1 MPGHPRTDAAPGAS
15 EAELWLPSERRLVSV
30 LFVDLEDFTALA
42 EALDPEDVRNL
53 QARYFEA
60 ARSIVAHYGGT
71 VEKFIGDAVMAV
83 WGAPAAH
90 EDDAERAVRAALEMV
105 AAVVTLRGAVP
116 GRRLRARAA
125 VGTGEAA
132 VTPGV
137 EGQGIVAGDL
147 VNTAARLQAAAQSNT
162 VLVDDTTRRMV
173 GDAVAFEPAGLRA
186 LKGKSLAVVAWRAV
200 GVAVERPKGRGAGHA
215 GPFVGR
221 QIELAELVDLYG
233 RTVAARRS
241 RVVSVIGIAGIGK
254 SRLAWEFER
263 HLDAL
268 PEALTLHVGRA
279 PSYGEGITF
288 APLAEMV
295 RRRARISEGTEAE
308 VAKRQLAR
316 TLDELVPDR
325 AERQWIGPRLA
336 TLLDPG
342 PPVAFERDEL
352 FAAWRRFFE
361 SVSEWA
367 PALLIFEDLQWADPA
382 LLDFID
388 HLATWSRAHPI
399 LIVTIARPE
408 LLDRRPTWG
417 AGHRS
422 FTAIHLE
429 PLPDETMT
437 ELLLG
442 LAPGL
447 PGGVVRRVVDRA
459 GGVPLYGVEVLR
471 MLVDRGRARARDQGL
486 ELLDSLD
493 DMQVPDTLRSL
504 VSARIDALPPAERS
518 MLLSASVLGSRF
530 HPGALAAVSRVP
542 TAEVR
547 GRTAALIRGE
557 LITVDDDPRS
567 PGRGQLSFVQEVVRD
582 VAYSTVS
589 LRDRRT
595 LHLAA
600 ADHLESLGDEELVE
614 AIAEHLVAA
623 HEAAPDHADARGVA
637 SRAVSSL
644 RLVATRALAL
654 RVPEQALAHL
664 LRALDLVDDDA
675 TRAIMWHE
683 AAIAARATP
692 RFDLAEKFLRR
703 LIDWQQ
709 ANGQRREASRTRA
722 QLASLLLAT
731 ERHGSALGDLQSALD
746 GVADL
751 ASDAASVE
759 LGGQLARAHV
769 LVGNDQLALDWANRT
784 LDACRDLDLPAVAVD
799 TLTTRGTA
807 QMRLG
812 SEAPGLADLNAAI
825 ADAQRL
831 GLIGAELRA
840 RNNLAWLVASNDPH
854 ATMDTARGGL
864 KLATRMGVGDMALQL
879 GDVVCTVALDTGD
892 WDEALAVID
901 DVRDRLQAPAH
912 RLEFAAN
919 EATLRALRGDPEAG
933 ALLDVLEP
941 VDPDTEPQLLAAID
955 KARAWIAFVD
965 GRLEDARRLA
975 KAAAARSLGAERHA
989 ALVLAIRAGLWLGD
1003 RASVSS
1009 SIAGLGEMRIR
1020 GRAVAAAEQ
1029 TLRAG
1034 VSALADR
1041 TAAGTLYDKAVA
1053 EWRSLRLPLYLALCL
1068 AERRLLGPAGS
1079 GAAQDEAGDEAQAIL
1094 ADLGAAGM
1102 QRAIGLALS
1111 SGTGT
1116 PRR

>member
-1 MPGHPRTDAAPGAS
+1 MPGHRGTDAAPGAPR
-15 EAELWLPSERRLVSV
+15 AEPWLPSERRLVSV

-53 QARYFEA
+53 QSRYFEA

-71 VEKFIGDAVMAV
+71 LEKFIGDAVMAV

-105 AAVVTLRGAVP
+105 AAVGKLRGAVP

-132 VTPGV
+132 VTPGA

-186 LKGKSLAVVAWRAV
+186 LKGKSLPVVAWRAA
-200 GVAVERPKGRGAGHA
+200 GVAVERPQGRGAGHA

-221 QIELAELVDLYG
+221 QSELAELVDLYE

-308 VAKRQLAR
+308 VARRQLAR
-316 TLDELVPDR
+316 TLDELVPDQ

-342 PPVAFERDEL
+342 TPVAFERDEL

-429 PLPDETMT
+429 PLPDATMT

-447 PGGVVRRVVDRA
+447 PGGVVRRLVDRA

-471 MLVDRGRARARDQGL
+471 MLVDRGRARPRDQGL

-530 HPGALAAVSRVP
+530 HPGALAAVSGVP

-547 GRTAALIRGE
+547 GRIAALIRGE

-623 HEAAPDHADARGVA
+623 HESAPDHADAREVA
-637 SRAVSSL
+637 SRAVSLL

-654 RVPEQALAHL
+654 RVPDQALVHL

-692 RFDLAEKFLRR
+692 RFDLAETFLRR

-709 ANGQRREASRTRA
+709 ANDQRGEASRTRA

-769 LVGNDQLALDWANRT
+769 LVGNDRLALDWANRT
-784 LDACRDLDLPAVAVD
+784 LDACRHLDLPAVAVD

-807 QMRLG
+807 LMRLG
-812 SEAPGLADLNAAI
+812 SEAPGLADLSAAI

-854 ATMDTARGGL
+854 ATMDAARGGL
-864 KLATRMGVGDMALQL
+864 RLATRMGVGDMALQL
-879 GDVVCTVALDTGD
+879 SDVVCTVALDTGD

-933 ALLDVLEP
+933 TLLDALEP

-975 KAAAARSLGAERHA
+975 EAAAARSLGAERHA

-1003 RASVSS
+1003 TASVSS

-1020 GRAVAAAEQ
+1020 GRAVAAAEL

-1034 VSALADR
+1034 VLARADR
-1041 TAAGTLYDKAVA
+1041 TAAGTLYDEALA

-1079 GAAQDEAGDEAQAIL
+1079 GAVQDEAGDEAQAIL
-1094 ADLGAAGM
+1094 GGLGAAGM

-1111 SGTGT
+1111 SATGT
-1116 PRR
+1116 PRL